1 MDKAKITRIIKYVL
15 GMGVLEYV
23 LSFPF
28 RFVENWA
35 MGYLSDK
42 LSEYWRSMLS
52 FAIVWILPFGLLC
65 IAILIAYRIG
75 KRGSS
80 EAKAPIKPP
89 NNISEL
95 VLVTKQ
101 NIELNINNTS
111 GGWIKFLLDMANC
124 SNFALKIAYIDGRI
138 DHNSE
143 VFHYKPE
150 IKSQS
155 MMQGQKA
162 TLIIQQQLLPD
173 EAQRISKW
181 ASTNNGLTLRF
192 ELGRL
197 DIEVQKGKNNLGKL
211 NLESRMKYLINQDA
225 QGFYSWKEIINA

>member
-1 MDKAKITRIIKYVL
+1 
-15 GMGVLEYV
+15 
-23 LSFPF
+23 
-28 RFVENWA
+28 
-35 MGYLSDK
+35 
-42 LSEYWRSMLS
+42 
-52 FAIVWILPFGLLC
+52 
-65 IAILIAYRIG
+65 
-75 KRGSS
+75 
-80 EAKAPIKPP
+80 
-89 NNISEL
+89 
-95 VLVTKQ
+95 
-101 NIELNINNTS
+101 
-111 GGWIKFLLDMANC
+111 
-124 SNFALKIAYIDGRI
+124 
-138 DHNSE
+138 
-143 VFHYKPE
+143 
-150 IKSQS
+150 